1 MGRQPGLSENDR
13 QMALGMVDACMS
25 VTDVVDR
32 FNVHKSTVYRLK
44 NSYQQTALDR
54 SICRRPK
61 TTIVKGGALHS
72 LYVNTGQ
79 VFCGHNSSALTKGSC
94 WCACQYLSDAMK
106 AWSRNWF
113 WITQYSIP
121 LFDPLALHTKNI
133 LMNMRVKHTFCFSHV
148 IIHKNKYVTHKKTTT
163 TELQAPDMEQAHTY
177 IRGGGNHVRGI
188 IILP

>member
-61 TTIVKGGALHS
+61 TTIVKRGALHS

-79 VFCGHNSSALTKGSC
+79 VVC
-94 WCACQYLSDAMK
+94 
-106 AWSRNWF
+106 
-113 WITQYSIP
+113 
-121 LFDPLALHTKNI
+121 
-133 LMNMRVKHTFCFSHV
+133 
-148 IIHKNKYVTHKKTTT
+148 
-163 TELQAPDMEQAHTY
+163 AHTVV
-177 IRGGGNHVRGI
+177 H
-188 IILP
+188 